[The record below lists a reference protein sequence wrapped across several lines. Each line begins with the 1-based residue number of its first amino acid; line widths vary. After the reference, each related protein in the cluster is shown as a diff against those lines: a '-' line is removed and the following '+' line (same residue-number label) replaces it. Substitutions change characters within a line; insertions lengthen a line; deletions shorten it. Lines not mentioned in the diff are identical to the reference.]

1 MRGDIARIQEK
12 KSKAGNKFWLLSID
26 GKTTEYGTRA

>member
-12 KSKAGNKFWLLSID
+12 KNKTPKKFWLLSIN
-26 GKTTEYGTRA
+26 GKTTEMIYS